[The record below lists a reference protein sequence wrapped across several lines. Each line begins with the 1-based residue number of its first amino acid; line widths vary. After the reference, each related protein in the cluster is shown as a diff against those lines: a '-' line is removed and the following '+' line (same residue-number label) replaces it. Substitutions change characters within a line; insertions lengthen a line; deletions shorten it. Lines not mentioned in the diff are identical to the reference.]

1 MHIIGCFCAGSLALV
16 RLKAPIAVKECLD
29 LISSLATDVESAVAN
44 FTYSTSSCEQW
55 RDTAQL
61 ALEYVL

>member
-29 LISSLATDVESAVAN
+29 LIPSLIAYIESVVAN
-44 FTYSTSSCEQW
+44 FTHSTSSCEQW
-55 RDTAQL
+55 WDTAQL